1 MTKGTIEVIGA
12 SKLKNLSRGTLASIV
27 FYAATGIIFLILLPL
42 ANYPPHIA
50 FTGVMSLITAYG
62 LYTKRSWAKWLVGAL
77 FFVATT
83 ISLYTVYF
91 IILSNILVS
100 IALIVYAVFTWYFTY
115 YVFIKKI

>member
-1 MTKGTIEVIGA
+1 VLGA
-12 SKLKNLSRGTLASIV
+12 LKLKNVSTGTLALII

-42 ANYPPHIA
+42 ANYPPHIGL
-50 FTGVMSLITAYG
+50 TGVMSLITAYG
-62 LYTKRSWAKWLVGAL
+62 LYTKRRWAKWLVGAL

-91 IILSNILVS
+91 ILFSNVLVS
-100 IALIVYAVFTWYFTY
+100 IGLIVYAMVTWYFTY